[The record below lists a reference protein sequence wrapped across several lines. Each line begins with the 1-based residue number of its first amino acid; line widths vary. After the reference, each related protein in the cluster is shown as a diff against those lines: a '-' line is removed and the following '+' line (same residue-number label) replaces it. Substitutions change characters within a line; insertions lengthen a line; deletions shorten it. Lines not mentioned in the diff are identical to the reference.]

1 MSGTFLYLDFDGVL
15 HHHNVMF
22 HPLIGPYLSA
32 APDGAVLFQHM
43 NVLRD
48 LLKPYPA
55 VEIVLST
62 SWVARLG
69 LAMAKKQLHPDLRQ
83 RVIGATC
90 RSLKDR
96 ARISNLS
103 RGQQVLADVHQRQT
117 TAWLA
122 LDDDASDWPMAH
134 RARLVHI
141 GKHLGLGDI
150 QAVAALESALR
161 ATFGAQ
167 R

>member
-1 MSGTFLYLDFDGVL
+1 MSGSLLYLDFDGVL

-32 APDGAVLFQHM
+32 APEGAVLFQHM
-43 NVLRD
+43 NVLQD

-55 VEIVLST
+55 VQIVLST

-90 RSLKDR
+90 RSSKDR
-96 ARISNLS
+96 ARMSNLS
-103 RGQQVLADVHQRQT
+103 RGQQVLADVHQRQP

-122 LDDDASDWPMAH
+122 VDDDASDWPMAY
-134 RARLVHI
+134 RARLVHTD
-141 GKHLGLGDI
+141 KYLGLGDM
-150 QAVAALESALR
+150 QAVAALQSALI

>member
-1 MSGTFLYLDFDGVL
+1 MSGSLLYLDFDGVL

-43 NVLRD
+43 NVLQD
-48 LLKPYPA
+48 LLKPYP
-55 VEIVLST
+55 VVQIVLST
-62 SWVARLG
+62 TWVARLG
-69 LAMAKKQLHPDLRQ
+69 LAIAKKQLHPDLRQ

-90 RSLKDR
+90 RSSKDR
-96 ARISNLS
+96 ERISNLS
-103 RGQQVLADVHQRQT
+103 RGQQVLADVQKRQP

-122 LDDDASDWPMAH
+122 VDDDESGWPIAYRAH
-134 RARLVHI
+134 LVHTD
-141 GKHLGLGDI
+141 KHHGLGDI
-150 QAVAALESALR
+150 QAVAALQTALMT
-161 ATFGAQ
+161 TFGMK